1 MVPTAGVSAAPGR
14 GVGVVR
20 SRFSLR
26 TASSPTKLRAATV
39 VTVVLAL
46 VLSLGG
52 WYSVQR
58 RSTAIDDAAAAAQ
71 QLIRVQDVRVLVV
84 EADSLA
90 SRAYLQGGQEVAA
103 ERQAYE
109 DSAANAS
116 NGLVDAATAA
126 TTVDAQLLESA
137 NAQLARYLGLVEQAR
152 ANNRQGFPVGAA
164 YLRQA
169 HTVSVAIVSALR
181 EVEAHA
187 RQRVDDSIA
196 RAHRSSWLLV
206 LGTMLVLAAIV
217 VGGVW
222 VTIRWRRLINVPLAA
237 AGLLAFVV
245 LTAGVGVNAGAMND
259 ADAVVEQPLSS
270 ADVLAQARA
279 AAFDARSNEALTL
292 IYRGNG
298 QAFASQWEIS
308 SSIVDAALDESCGA
322 YDVGCDASE
331 PFAAYSRGYEAVRK
345 LDDEEGDWEAARDLS
360 TTGTTTAD
368 TGSADNPVA
377 SFEAFASTSGDA
389 ISAQSA
395 AAARG
400 FENAVDGLGVL
411 AFLIVIAGLAIAV
424 LAVLGYGQRVR
435 EYR

>member
-1 MVPTAGVSAAPGR
+1 L
-14 GVGVVR
+14 R
-20 SRFSLR
+20 S
-26 TASSPTKLRAATV
+26 ASSPTKLRAATV

-222 VTIRWRRLINVPLAA
+222 VAIRWRRLINVPLAA

-259 ADAVVEQPLSS
+259 ADAVVEQPLAA

-292 IYRGNG
+292 INRGGG
-298 QAFASQWEIS
+298 QAADAQWHLS
-308 SSIVDAALDESCGA
+308 KSIVDAALSESCDAYGA
-322 YDVGCDASE
+322 GCDADE
-331 PFAAYSRGYEAVRK
+331 PFAAYAVGYTAVRT
-345 LDDEEGDWEAARDLS
+345 LDDKEGDWEDARDLS
-360 TTGTTTAD
+360 TTGQTTASVPS
-368 TGSADNPVA
+368 GVNPVA
-377 SFEAFASTSGDA
+377 SFESFAETSGDA
-389 ISAQSA
+389 IA
-395 AAARG
+395 AESSSAARG
-400 FENAVDGLGVL
+400 FDNAVDNLGLL
-411 AFLIVIAGLAIAV
+411 AFLVVIAGLAIAV